1 MVPSK
6 VMGELALIRLIITV
20 LLSTKAA
27 PKAIFAIAT
36 ESSARSGAVTEPMN
50 GLSE

>member
-6 VMGELALIRLIITV
+6 TSGELALMRLI
-20 LLSTKAA
+20 STQFWSTNSS
-27 PKAIFAIAT
+27 PNTIFAMLT
-36 ESSARSGAVTEPMN
+36 ESSARSGAVTEPMK

>member
-6 VMGELALIRLIITV
+6 VMGELALIRLTITV
-20 LLSTKAA
+20 LLSTKAS
-27 PKAIFAIAT
+27 PKTSLAMAT
-36 ESSARSGAVTEPMN
+36 LSSARSGAVTEPMK